1 MITTCRHNNDWKAYR
16 YGGVIAITR
25 PTTIGI
31 MRKDIQLNFLS
42 SSVFCRVFHGP
53 DSRCPFRFLWSLGLG
68 CISVVLSDVW
78 SLPFYEGLDLSAAAV
93 LEDSVLLVSDIL
105 YTYRG
110 GGLSVHAFDAANF
123 CDFDIAGQY
132 DLIISAAECLE
143 IVDEVLSKLDIV
155 EFHLNHRF
163 VLEGMFAACGA
174 GPDQFK
180 TVRSFMDKLDKQ
192 PWVELDHMSKSVR
205 ELPP

>member
-25 PTTIGI
+25 PTTSESYPQFFMDRTVGA
-31 MRKDIQLNFLS
+31 R
-42 SSVFCRVFHGP
+42 
-53 DSRCPFRFLWSLGLG
+53 
-68 CISVVLSDVW
+68 SDF
-78 SLPFYEGLDLSAAAV
+78 SGLDLSAAAV

>member
-1 MITTCRHNNDWKAYR
+1 MHSTQQT
-16 YGGVIAITR
+16 
-25 PTTIGI
+25 
-31 MRKDIQLNFLS
+31 S
-42 SSVFCRVFHGP
+42 
-53 DSRCPFRFLWSLGLG
+53 
-68 CISVVLSDVW
+68 
-78 SLPFYEGLDLSAAAV
+78 
-93 LEDSVLLVSDIL
+93 
-105 YTYRG
+105 
-110 GGLSVHAFDAANF
+110 
-123 CDFDIAGQY
+123 DFDIAGQY